1 MKNNQQRA
9 VPSSMSAKAMYA
21 QFPPL
26 SINSIFHMFLMF
38 IGFGLLVVLVTS
50 QLNCSN
56 FNFQSINISST
67 FSLIPSTTPT
77 PTNPTTLPSL
87 DESTLSPPPPPPPSP
102 PLPVPPPP
110 PPPSLSLS
118 QESNNRNSGT
128 GSKEFVKPPSANH
141 GMDDK
146 ELLQKASKVPRVSQ
160 KTKKVA
166 FLFLTKWD
174 LPLGPLWE
182 KFFKGHEGKYSIY
195 VHSDPSFD
203 ATALPESSVFHDR
216 YIPSKKVKWGEF
228 SMIEAERRLLASAL
242 LDISN
247 ERFVL
252 LSEACIPL
260 TDFSTV
266 YNYLMSSSKSFV
278 EVYDKPGPV
287 GRGRYSPRMRPQIQ
301 IEQWRKGSQWFEM
314 KRALAIEIVSDV
326 KYYTLFKRYC
336 KAGCYA
342 DEHYIPTYVH
352 IKSGRSNYNRSLTW
366 VDWSRGG
373 PHPWKLVRTDVTIE
387 RLKSMRHG
395 DCQYNGRSTDVCYL
409 FARKF
414 FPNTLDRLL
423 RFSKQALGF

>member
-1 MKNNQQRA
+1 MKNNQQR
-9 VPSSMSAKAMYA
+9 VSAEAIYA

-38 IGFGLLVVLVTS
+38 IGFGLLVVLVFS
-50 QLNCSN
+50 QLNSSN
-56 FNFQSINISST
+56 YNFQSISISSST
-67 FSLIPSTTPT
+67 FSLLPSTTPT
-77 PTNPTTLPSL
+77 NPTNPTTLPSL
-87 DESTLSPPPPPPPSP
+87 ESTLSSPPPPPPP
-102 PLPVPPPP
+102 LLVPPPP
-110 PPPSLSLS
+110 PASSSLS
-118 QESNNRNSGT
+118 QESKNRVNNGA

-146 ELLQKASKVPRVSQ
+146 VLLHKASKVPRVSQ
-160 KTKKVA
+160 QASKKVA

-203 ATALPESSVFHDR
+203 ATALPASSVFHDR

-228 SMIEAERRLLASAL
+228 SMIEAERRLLATAL
-242 LDISN
+242 LDVSN

-278 EVYDKPGPV
+278 EVYDQAGHV
-287 GRGRYSPRMRPQIQ
+287 GRGRYSYRMRPHIQ

-314 KRALAIEIVSDV
+314 KRELAIEIVSDV
-326 KYYTLFKRYC
+326 KYYTLFKRHC
-336 KAGCYA
+336 KPGCYA

-352 IKSGRSNYNRSLTW
+352 MKSGRSNSNRTLTW
-366 VDWSRGG
+366 TDWSRGG
-373 PHPWKLVRTDVTIE
+373 PHPLKLLRTDVTIE
-387 RLKSMRHG
+387 GLKSMRQG
-395 DCQYNGRSTDVCYL
+395 NCEYNGRSTDVCYL

-414 FPNTLDRLL
+414 HPNTLDRLL
-423 RFSKQALGF
+423 RFSKGALGF